1 MLQQEQRI
9 TLMKVKEGMPN
20 KFVYVYTKNRLV
32 TCSFEDVHPDQQ
44 WETAVGYVIK
54 DEVNSQD
61 YTFFNYMGRDGDSLH
76 EYAVKELEKSGCSIF
91 EELEG
96 PYLNCIFSPQQ
107 WRKIKSLK
115 ERKERGEITP

>member
-1 MLQQEQRI
+1 
-9 TLMKVKEGMPN
+9 
-20 KFVYVYTKNRLV
+20 
-32 TCSFEDVHPDQQ
+32 
-44 WETAVGYVIK
+44 
-54 DEVNSQD
+54 
-61 YTFFNYMGRDGDSLH
+61 
-76 EYAVKELEKSGCSIF
+76 VKELEKSGCSIF